1 MKGDYSMDSVMS
13 ENNKSLDENRC
24 VEFLG
29 RKFRGISGSTVKII
43 AIITMLID
51 HTAATILEA
60 IIMKQ
65 YNQQMAD
72 NIVDAAGY
80 YPVFDSTLYK
90 VYDIMRGIGRIG
102 FPCFCF
108 LLIEGFMYTRNRT
121 KYAIR
126 LALFAI
132 ISEVPFDLAFNQQVL
147 EFTYQNVF
155 FTLFIG
161 LLTITV
167 LDAIIH
173 KTEWNKVLKI
183 VLGIVVFAAGIALA
197 IILKTDY
204 DAIGVITITVMYFLR
219 KNKNACMY
227 GGCMALT
234 IPMIQEAYA
243 FLGMIPIAF
252 YNGTRGLKMKYFFYI
267 FYPAHLLILAGICKL
282 FGLY

>member
-1 MKGDYSMDSVMS
+1 MDSVMS

>member
-1 MKGDYSMDSVMS
+1 MDYNKNAKLKVKGDNNMDSVMNL
-13 ENNKSLDENRC
+13 ENKSLSNEGKKDENRC

-29 RKFRGISGSTVKII
+29 KKFRGISGSTIKII
-43 AIITMLID
+43 AIITMFID
-51 HTAATILEA
+51 HTAAIVLHS
-60 IIMKQ
+60 IICKL
-65 YNQQMAD
+65 
-72 NIVDAAGY
+72 
-80 YPVFDSTLYK
+80 PEFDSTLYK
-90 VYDIMRGIGRIG
+90 VYLIMRDIGRIG

-108 LLIEGFMYTRNRT
+108 LLIEGFMYTRNRA

-132 ISEVPFDLAFNQQVL
+132 ISEVPFDLAFNKKVL

-155 FTLFIG
+155 FTLLIG

-173 KTEWNKVLKI
+173 KAKWNKVFKI
-183 VLGIVVFAAGIALA
+183 VLGIVVFVAGLKLA
-197 IILKTDY
+197 KVLKTDY
-204 DAIGVITITVMYFLR
+204 DAIGVLTITVMYFLR